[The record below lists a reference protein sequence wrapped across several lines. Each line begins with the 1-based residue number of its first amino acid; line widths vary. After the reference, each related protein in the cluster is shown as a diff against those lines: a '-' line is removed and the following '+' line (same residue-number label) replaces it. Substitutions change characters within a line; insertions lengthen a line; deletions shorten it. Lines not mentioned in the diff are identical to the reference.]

1 MVTTA
6 RLRLRPLTRHDLS
19 LFRELY
25 GDKET
30 VRYIGRPLASARALA
45 SLRATVSATGGPGEL
60 QFFVIQRRRGPA
72 IGLCSIRPTVDIRCQ
87 EIGVMLLREAR
98 GYGYATEAL
107 GMLMT
112 TAFQA
117 LPISSVSVQYRHA
130 NASMASVCD
139 NLGFA
144 RPARRVNRRT
154 CIRILRRPQWL
165 RRIQPLAKG
174 KAMPNI
180 IGFLEQAGRNAAMRH
195 ATREQLLRT
204 MRDEEI
210 GLAQQRALLQSTIGD
225 LIGARE
231 TMYCINTS
239 IKPPQKKKA
248 PAKKKPAK
256 APPKKMPAKK
266 PAKKAPSKRKK

>member
-1 MVTTA
+1 MLTTA
-6 RLRLRPLTRHDLS
+6 RLRLRPLTHDDLL
-19 LFRELY
+19 LFRALY
-25 GDKET
+25 GDKEIM
-30 VRYIGRPLASARALA
+30 RYIGRPLAPARAPE
-45 SLRATVSATGGPGEL
+45 SLRATINACGGLGAL

-87 EIGVMLLREAR
+87 EIGIMLLRDAR

-107 GMLMT
+107 AMLMT

-117 LPISSVSVQYRHA
+117 LPIGSVSVQYRHA

-144 RPARRVNRRT
+144 QPARRANREP
-154 CIRILRRPQWL
+154 CIRILRRSQWR

-174 KAMPNI
+174 KAMSNI

-195 ATREQLLRT
+195 ATREQLLRA

-210 GLAQQRALLQSTIGD
+210 DPAQQRALLHSTIGD
-225 LIGARE
+225 LIGARA
-231 TMYCINTS
+231 TMYCANQKIE
-239 IKPPQKKKA
+239 PPKKKA
-248 PAKKKPAK
+248 PAKKKPA
-256 APPKKMPAKK
+256 AKK
-266 PAKKAPSKRKK
+266 PAKKR